1 MQNYNVIIL
10 PLAERDIACNTDYIF
25 YEKQAPETARRL
37 LAGFRD
43 AISKLEQFPE
53 SHEFDEDADL
63 AAMQIRKCYYKNYK
77 IFFYVN
83 KGEQTVYVLRVLHML
98 VDAKPLL
105 LNLDF

>member
-10 PLAERDIACNTDYIF
+10 PLAESDIARNTDYIF

-43 AISKLEQFPE
+43 TISKLEQFPE
-53 SHEFDEDADL
+53 SHEFDEDEDL
-63 AAMQIRKCYYKNYK
+63 AAMHIRKCYFKNYK
-77 IFFYVN
+77 IFFYVC
-83 KGEQTVYVLRVLHML
+83 KDEQTVYVLRVLHML